1 MWLGLIFLDHHP
13 RLQIPRVKPDCRR
26 PWTRLQAPRRMT
38 ARGLPPGP
46 ESAVPSRRPP
56 RSPGLPPPTPGR
68 GAPPPSPTSTS
79 SPLGPS
85 SRASHH
91 SVSSYLRV
99 SLPFVFIF
107 TFHAAWGAEGRAEY
121 ASGRMHRYASLCT
134 PRRAR
139 RGRSQSLSIAPRPP
153 YKPTNPARRRGRSR
167 RGPTRHPPAAAPTSA
182 RRLPP
187 APPRP
192 RARAAARLP
201 PPASRRQSRAAK
213 RTGLAPRARPQ
224 TGTDADA
231 HARIPRTPRSGG
243 CACGVGTAASSSL
256 PENFPCSYL
265 S

>member
-1 MWLGLIFLDHHP
+1 MWLGLIFLDNHP

-46 ESAVPSRRPP
+46 EGAVLSRRPP
-56 RSPGLPPPTPGR
+56 RSPGLPPPTPGH

-121 ASGRMHRYASLCT
+121 ASGRMHRYAFLCT

-139 RGRSQSLSIAPRPP
+139 RGRSQSPSIAPGPP
-153 YKPTNPARRRGRSR
+153 HKPTNPARRRGRSR

-182 RRLPP
+182 RRLLP

-192 RARAAARLP
+192 RARAPSPASRLP
-201 PPASRRQSRAAK
+201 PPAGKAELRRGPGWRRRRAPK
-213 RTGLAPRARPQ
+213 RARTRTRTRAFLGLRGQVGVPEES
-224 TGTDADA
+224 GLLRVA
-231 HARIPRTPRSGG
+231 HYQRT
-243 CACGVGTAASSSL
+243 
-256 PENFPCSYL
+256 FPAVT
-265 S
+265 